1 MALRCSIG
9 AVIAACGLII
19 PLTAQPSQQAFE
31 VASVKRAAKP
41 GRLTFPV
48 IGNGLFNVPS
58 TTAGELI
65 ALAYELDRQQIVGGP
80 RWLWSETFEIKAR
93 ATDNMASLAQMRPMV
108 RSLLQP
114 SSHRGRSSITRA
126 APSKR

>member
-41 GRLTFPV
+41 GRLTFP
-48 IGNGLFNVPS
+48 S
-58 TTAGELI
+58 
-65 ALAYELDRQQIVGGP
+65 
-80 RWLWSETFEIKAR
+80 SETACSTCRAR
-93 ATDNMASLAQMRPMV
+93 
-108 RSLLQP
+108 QP
-114 SSHRGRSSITRA
+114 NPGPFGA
-126 APSKR
+126 ARRVT

>member
-9 AVIAACGLII
+9 AVIAACSLII

-58 TTAGELI
+58 TTAESRTFRRC
-65 ALAYELDRQQIVGGP
+65 AP
-80 RWLWSETFEIKAR
+80 RYVT
-93 ATDNMASLAQMRPMV
+93 SLGSGWKPHGHRSMR
-108 RSLLQP
+108 L
-114 SSHRGRSSITRA
+114 
-126 APSKR
+126 